1 MQTRRPLLEL
11 RVGCVLCSH
20 GTGKGHGDKN
30 LCDKTRCQFGISN
43 QKIDFGIVAK
53 SVDSGSILI
62 LKSYWLRAGDDRGR
76 KWICPSGWEVSQ

>member
-1 MQTRRPLLEL
+1 MSSTQTWRPLLEL

-20 GTGKGHGDKN
+20 GTGKGDGDKN

-62 LKSYWLRAGDDRGR
+62 LKS
-76 KWICPSGWEVSQ
+76 